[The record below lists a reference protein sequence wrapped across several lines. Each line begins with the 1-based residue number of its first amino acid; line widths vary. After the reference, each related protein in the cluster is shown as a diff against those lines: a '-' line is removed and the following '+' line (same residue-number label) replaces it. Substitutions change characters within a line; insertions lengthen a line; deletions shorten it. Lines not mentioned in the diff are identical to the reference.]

1 MATDREIKHLERQ
14 QLLQT
19 QRDALSKEIRD
30 KTAKI
35 KDATTE
41 ADKKSFQSEK
51 NNLLRQRKQARDLQ
65 NLSDNVRQYEKNN
78 ADATEHQLNERKSV
92 ILAEHKAQEKI
103 KHINKKLQTE
113 KNKLSKTEIDHLND
127 EKNKAGKA
135 SKLLKDRQKQ
145 IENRIADPLNVFQGL
160 FGNIGESLTGGLKG
174 LAETTSGKFKES
186 GLGKTIDL
194 GSKLFG
200 KSETLGDDKMF
211 SGIRE
216 IFTDPAILKQ
226 KKIESEIAKQSLVR
240 GMSDTEKEE
249 FERKESLGTSGNL
262 AENLIGGIGKVFS
275 LGNIDIEQSRKEEIE
290 KTDLE
295 TLTENTQEANLELEY
310 ELETQTQELEK
321 IDDALRGSPPY
332 LEVIRDTLIFIKDDI
347 SAIKDIFVTE
357 ERKESAGKKE
367 KAAEEQQRH
376 DELVAA
382 QEGTSIPEE
391 DKEIEVKSPGFLE
404 KIGQGLGGGLKG
416 IVTGIFDTIKAFVD
430 GISGVLKSALNLI
443 KTFVDGIGSI
453 VQKIAKVIT
462 STFITLMKG
471 LGQGIA
477 FLFKAL
483 GKIDPYTLTI
493 ASIALGVLTVGMI
506 GLAFAFRIMAPVI
519 KIVADLL
526 VGVLGKIVEFA
537 KVLVPVIKIISETIL
552 GVLGKIVEFGAR
564 VIVPIIQTI
573 SNTILGL
580 MNGLITFVS
589 TVGNLVITGIQT
601 ITASIVELANI
612 PFQNLLGLAAGFV
625 TLGISLAAFG
635 ITSAI
640 AIPSLLA
647 LGAAAL
653 GLSKLLDHEPEK
665 IRNLADGFLILGKSV
680 KGFAKDAKAL
690 GGVVLSM
697 AALSAIPF
705 AGKLIDLAIAKT
717 ESLNVASTER
727 EGIYNTSDQNQ
738 QLKDTRTADQ
748 SSLNQ
753 NNIVTSNI
761 ISSSNQNNIIKPQI
775 RDESLHWSMANN
787 LVQTI

>member
-1 MATDREIKHLERQ
+1 MAEEKDLESKLILQRKIDDLNDKLFEHYEKLSEKEIDALESQ
-14 QLLQT
+14 LEQLIEQSQLL
-19 QRDALSKEIRD
+19 DNVE
-30 KTAKI
+30 
-35 KDATTE
+35 
-41 ADKKSFQSEK
+41 KSQEKLSEK
-51 NNLLRQRKQARDLQ
+51 SEQL
-65 NLSDNVRQYEKNN
+65 
-78 ADATEHQLNERKSV
+78 LNEREGA
-92 ILAEHKAQEKI
+92 LQEEL
-103 KHINKKLQTE
+103 NLQE
-113 KNKLSKTEIDHLND
+113 
-127 EKNKAGKA
+127 
-135 SKLLKDRQKQ
+135 Q
-145 IENRIADPLNVFQGL
+145 IENLYKEYEETYESLSETELEHLENQILQAEELQKSRSKLEKEINNPLNGLSGL
-160 FGNIGESLTGGLKG
+160 FANIGQGLTGGLKG
-174 LAETTSGKFKES
+174 LATTASESFKES
-186 GLGKTIDL
+186 GFGKTINL
-194 GSKLFG
+194 GAKLFG
-200 KSETLGDDKMF
+200 KSETLGDEKMIG
-211 SGIRE
+211 GIRE
-216 IFTDPAILKQ
+216 MFTHPDVLKQ
-226 KKIESEIAKQSLVR
+226 KKKEAEIAKEALVE
-240 GMSDTEKEE
+240 GMTDTEKEE
-249 FERKESLGTSGNL
+249 FERKEELGASGNL
-262 AENLIGGIGKVFS
+262 VEGLIGNVGKFLTLGKLDIQAETAKTIASELIDSEKEDSEDDEETTEEDQESNEEVIEGITDSNDKLAS
-275 LGNIDIEQSRKEEIE
+275 IDS
-290 KTDLE
+290 
-295 TLTENTQEANLELEY
+295 
-310 ELETQTQELEK
+310 
-321 IDDALRGSPPY
+321 ALHISPPY
-332 LEVIRDTLIFIKDDI
+332 LEAIRDTLIFIKSDI

-367 KAAEEQQRH
+367 RAAEEQQRH
-376 DELVAA
+376 DELVTA

-443 KTFVDGIGSI
+443 KTFVDGVGSI
-453 VQKIAKVIT
+453 IQKIAKIIT
-462 STFITLMKG
+462 NTFITLMKG
-471 LGQGIA
+471 LGKGIA
-477 FLFKAL
+477 ALFKAL
-483 GKIDPYTLTI
+483 GKIDPYSLGIGALALGAVTI
-493 ASIALGVLTVGMI
+493 ALIGMATALRIATPALQV
-506 GLAFAFRIMAPVI
+506 FANLII
-519 KIVADLL
+519 S
-526 VGVLGKIVEFA
+526 VLGKIVDFGV
-537 KVLVPVIKIISETIL
+537 KVLVPVI
-552 GVLGKIVEFGAR
+552 
-564 VIVPIIQTI
+564 QTI
-573 SNTILGL
+573 GNTILGL
-580 MNGLITFVS
+580 INGLVSFVS

-738 QLKDTRTADQ
+738 QLKDSRAADQ
-748 SSLNQ
+748 SSMNQ
-753 NNIVTSNI
+753 NNVISNTTI
-761 ISSSNQNNIIKPQI
+761 ANSNQSNFIKPQI

>member
-1 MATDREIKHLERQ
+1 MARDKEIEHLERQ
-14 QLLQT
+14 QLL
-19 QRDALSKEIRD
+19 
-30 KTAKI
+30 
-35 KDATTE
+35 
-41 ADKKSFQSEK
+41 AD
-51 NNLLRQRKQARDLQ
+51 QRKQMRQDLRDKEAEIAVATTAADEESLKAEKRALNRQ
-65 NLSDNVRQYEKNN
+65 IKRSLEVQKLSEKIRDYEEANT
-78 ADATEHQLNERKSV
+78 DATEEQLDERKSV
-92 ILAEHKAQEKI
+92 AIAEYKAQEKI
-103 KHINKKLQTE
+103 RDINTKLRSERQ
-113 KNKLSKTEIDHLND
+113 NLSEQEIDHLNN
-127 EKNKAGKA
+127 EKIKAAKTQT
-135 SKLLKDRQKQ
+135 LLQDRQKQ
-145 IENRIADPLNVFQGL
+145 IEDRVADPLNAFQGL
-160 FGNIGESLTGGLKG
+160 FGNIGKGLTGGLKG
-174 LAETTSGKFKES
+174 LTETASASFKET
-186 GLGKTIDL
+186 GFGKTIDL

-211 SGIRE
+211 GGIRE
-216 IFTDPAILKQ
+216 MFTSPEVLRQ
-226 KKIESEIAKQSLVR
+226 KKETAEKKKEQQFEQMTSA
-240 GMSDTEKEE
+240 EKEE
-249 FERKESLGTSGNL
+249 FERKEELGASGNI

-275 LGNIDIEQSRKEEIE
+275 LGKVDVAQARQEEVQQSDLKE
-290 KTDLE
+290 
-295 TLTENTQEANLELEY
+295 LTENTQEATPELVSEI
-310 ELETQTQELEK
+310 ETQTTELQT
-321 IDDALRGSPPY
+321 ISDGLHGSPPY
-332 LEVIRDTLIFIKDDI
+332 LEAIRDTLTLIQTDI

-367 KAAEEQQRH
+367 RAAEEQQRH

-462 STFITLMKG
+462 NTFITLMKG
-471 LGQGIA
+471 LGKGIA

-483 GKIDPYTLTI
+483 GKIDPYSLGI
-493 ASIALGVLTVGMI
+493 GALALGAITISLIGM
-506 GLAFAFRIMAPVI
+506 GFALRLATPALQVFANLII
-519 KIVADLL
+519 S
-526 VGVLGKIVEFA
+526 VLGKIVDFGV
-537 KVLVPVIKIISETIL
+537 KVLVPVIKII
-552 GVLGKIVEFGAR
+552 G
-564 VIVPIIQTI
+564 
-573 SNTILGL
+573 NTILGL
-580 MNGLITFVS
+580 INGLVSFVS

-690 GGVVLSM
+690 GGVILSM

-717 ESLNVASTER
+717 ESLNVAGTER
-727 EGIYNTSDQNQ
+727 EGIFDTSTENQ
-738 QLKDTRTADQ
+738 QLKDSRTADQ
-748 SSLNQ
+748 SSMNQ
-753 NNIVTSNI
+753 NNVISNTTI
-761 ISSSNQNNIIKPQI
+761 ANSNQSNFIKPQI

>member
-1 MATDREIKHLERQ
+1 MAEEKDLESKLILQRKIDDLNDKLFEHYEKLSEKEIDALESQ
-14 QLLQT
+14 LEQLIEQSQLLDNVEKSQEKLSEKSD
-19 QRDALSKEIRD
+19 QLLNEKESALQEELKLQEHIEKLYKEYEETSENLLDEELEHLTNQILQAEELQENRKKLEKEI
-30 KTAKI
+30 
-35 KDATTE
+35 
-41 ADKKSFQSEK
+41 
-51 NNLLRQRKQARDLQ
+51 NN
-65 NLSDNVRQYEKNN
+65 
-78 ADATEHQLNERKSV
+78 
-92 ILAEHKAQEKI
+92 
-103 KHINKKLQTE
+103 
-113 KNKLSKTEIDHLND
+113 
-127 EKNKAGKA
+127 
-135 SKLLKDRQKQ
+135 
-145 IENRIADPLNVFQGL
+145 PLNGL
-160 FGNIGESLTGGLKG
+160 SSLFANIGQGLTGGLKG
-174 LAETTSGKFKES
+174 LATTASESFKET
-186 GLGKTIDL
+186 GFGKTINL
-194 GSKLFG
+194 GAKLFG

-211 SGIRE
+211 GGIRE
-216 IFTDPAILKQ
+216 MFTHPDVLKQ
-226 KKIESEIAKQSLVR
+226 KKKEAEIAKESLVE
-240 GMSDTEKEE
+240 GMTDTEKEE
-249 FERKESLGTSGNL
+249 FERKEELGASGNL
-262 AENLIGGIGKVFS
+262 VEGLIGNVGKFLTFGKLDIQAETNKAIAAELIDSEKEDSEDDEETTEEDQESNEEVIEGITDSNDKLAS
-275 LGNIDIEQSRKEEIE
+275 IDS
-290 KTDLE
+290 
-295 TLTENTQEANLELEY
+295 
-310 ELETQTQELEK
+310 
-321 IDDALRGSPPY
+321 ALHISPPY
-332 LEVIRDTLIFIKDDI
+332 LEAIRDTLIFIKSDI

-367 KAAEEQQRH
+367 RAAEEQQRH

-443 KTFVDGIGSI
+443 KTFVDGVGSI
-453 VQKIAKVIT
+453 IQKIAKIIT
-462 STFITLMKG
+462 NTFITLMKG
-471 LGQGIA
+471 LGKGIA
-477 FLFKAL
+477 VLFKAL

>member
-462 STFITLMKG
+462 NTFITLMKG

-483 GKIDPYTLTI
+483 GKIDPYSLGI
-493 ASIALGVLTVGMI
+493 GALALGAITISLIGM
-506 GLAFAFRIMAPVI
+506 GFALRLATPALQVFANLII
-519 KIVADLL
+519 S
-526 VGVLGKIVEFA
+526 VLGKIVDFGV
-537 KVLVPVIKIISETIL
+537 KVLVPVIKII
-552 GVLGKIVEFGAR
+552 G
-564 VIVPIIQTI
+564 
-573 SNTILGL
+573 NTILGL
-580 MNGLITFVS
+580 INGLVSFVS

-612 PFQNLLGLAAGFV
+612 PFQTLLGLAAGFV